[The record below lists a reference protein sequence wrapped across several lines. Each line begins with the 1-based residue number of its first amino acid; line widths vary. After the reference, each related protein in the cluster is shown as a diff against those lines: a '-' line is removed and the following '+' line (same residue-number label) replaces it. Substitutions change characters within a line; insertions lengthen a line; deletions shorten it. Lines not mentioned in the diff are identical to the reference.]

1 MKFSL
6 YSFLFY
12 RSSYHHARPARL
24 LKACVLVM
32 ALFTGSFATHAQKP
46 EQIFKASGSP
56 VNPKVV
62 LSWNKYYDHAGITDI
77 CKKIAA
83 AHPDLC
89 KLESIGKSFQ
99 GRDLWC
105 LTISDFKNGGE
116 VNRKP
121 AMYIDG
127 NIHSN
132 EVQGSEFA
140 LYTAW
145 YLTESFG
152 DTKYIREL
160 LADKTF
166 YIVPTINPDA
176 RDNFFHEPNTNSSP
190 RSGLI
195 PVDNDRDG
203 VADEDG
209 YDDLDKDGNIVM
221 MRRRNPNGRWKQDSK
236 DPRKMVQVGPDEK
249 GEFELLG
256 QEGID
261 NDGDGLV
268 NEDGYAFEYDP
279 NRDWGWGWQP
289 NYIQNGA
296 YKYPFSLPENRAVME
311 FVMKHPNIAAAQSY
325 HNSGG
330 MILRGPGGQED
341 VGTYNDN
348 DVRIYDIL
356 GKKGEELLPGYRYLV
371 VYKDL
376 YSAYGGELD
385 WFYGGRG
392 IYTFSNELWTS
403 YLMFNKNNDDGDGPD
418 PSYQFDRYLL
428 FRDAFVEWHEYNH
441 PQYGKIE
448 IGGFKKN
455 FGRMHPGFLM
465 ESDAHRNMSFSIFHC
480 FQTPKLSIDS
490 LTEKDLGD
498 GLREITAVISNV
510 RIIPTHASQD
520 MKFKIERPD
529 VVSLSGLKVLAG
541 MIVDNRDLNITTE
554 QKNDPAALQ
563 VANIP
568 GQATVTVRWIVQGSG
583 KYTITVDSQKGGVVS
598 KVKS

>member
-1 MKFSL
+1 MKRNISRVLLSCGLAIGSL
-6 YSFLFY
+6 SLQ
-12 RSSYHHARPARL
+12 
-24 LKACVLVM
+24 
-32 ALFTGSFATHAQKP
+32 AQQP
-46 EQIFKASGSP
+46 NQVFKGAGSP
-56 VNPKVV
+56 VRPKVPM
-62 LSWNKYYDHAGITDI
+62 SWNRYNDHAGITDI
-77 CKKIAA
+77 VKKIAA
-83 AHPDLC
+83 AHPELC

-105 LTISDFKNGGE
+105 LTISDFKKGGD
-116 VNRKP
+116 VSRKP

-145 YLTESFG
+145 YLTESFA
-152 DTKYIREL
+152 DTKYIQEL

-176 RDNFFHEPNTNSSP
+176 RDNFFHEANTASSP

-203 VADEDG
+203 QVDEDG
-209 YDDLDKDGNIVM
+209 YDDLDKDGHIVM
-221 MRRRNPNGRWKQDSK
+221 MRRKNPNGRWKQDTK
-236 DPRKMVQVGPDEK
+236 DPRKMVMVGPEEK
-249 GEFELLG
+249 GEYELLG

-268 NEDGYAFEYDP
+268 NEDGYTFEYDP

-296 YKYPFSLPENRAVME
+296 YKYPFSLPENRAVMD

-341 VGTYNDN
+341 VGTYNAN

-392 IYTFSNELWTS
+392 VYTFSNELWTS
-403 YLMFNKNNDDGDGPD
+403 YLMFNKGNDDDDNGVD

-428 FRDAFVEWHEYNH
+428 FKDAFVEWHEYDH

-455 FGRMHPGFLM
+455 FGRMHPGFLL
-465 ESDAHRNMSFSIFHC
+465 EADAHRNMSFSIFHC
-480 FQTPKLSIDS
+480 YQTPKLSIDS
-490 LTEKDLGD
+490 IAEKDLGD
-498 GLREITAVISNV
+498 GLKEITAVVYNE

-520 MKFKIERPD
+520 LKFKIERPD
-529 VVSLSGLKVLAG
+529 YITLTGAKVVAS
-541 MIVDNRDLNITTE
+541 MMVDNRDLGITTE
-554 QKNDPAALQ
+554 QQTEPATI
-563 VANIP
+563 VVPNIP
-568 GQATVTVRWIVQGSG
+568 GQGSVTVRWIVQGNS
-583 KYTITVDSQKGGVVS
+583 KYTITVDSRKGGLVIRG
-598 KVKS
+598 K